1 MGTAGDTGMVMS
13 QHRCFYWLQDSEKEQ
28 LPFEVLEEDL
38 EVKALLG
45 VDEGHLWTELNMWM

>member
-1 MGTAGDTGMVMS
+1 MVMS
-13 QHRCFYWLQDSEKEQ
+13 QHRCVYWLQDSEKEQ
-28 LPFEVLEEDL
+28 SPFEVLEEDV